1 MKIGIDDLIEDNQYR
16 KGMACTDG
24 AVYYLLDHV
33 EYNPISETITP
44 ITSSVVSFPDVGMV
58 YNRTMVLRIE
68 IQSSPMRNA
77 VAKLAANLIDDC
89 RYLRHFDQA
98 ITKVEGFAFCN
109 SKDKGYVCKVT
120 IEWKDLTFHV
130 SAKAMECNEKTI
142 LSSIRDAFNSHVE
155 YAHKVIDKVKQ
166 QKTLDSYFIPFSD
179 KDVEVLKGLI
189 SQSKGLISQSK
200 GLISQSESERYRQI
214 NFLKQVGSWYSL
226 VFTDNQYYYKYC
238 PDQSSREKMSSLM
251 TKERCDL
258 LVFPINILFVRL
270 PSEKELQLA
279 VFVKQEQQL
288 SDLTHEEQ
296 KSCLYFIA
304 DGIYN
309 ALTVLHEKYRI
320 AHLDVRLDNVC
331 FHNDTVTLID
341 FDRSQSVAESSVQGY
356 GNSFMYTFPEQ
367 HEKSERSIKL
377 LDWKQL
383 GILIF
388 SIMHGKT
395 QTDLQAKDFKSETG
409 GTLVASLV
417 HKGVWNAG
425 LAEKLSKEKT
435 IQECFERCKQS

>member
-1 MKIGIDDLIEDNQYR
+1 MKIRIDDLVEDKTYH

-24 AVYYLLDHV
+24 TVYYLLDHV
-33 EYNPISETITP
+33 EYNPISETIIP
-44 ITSSVVSFPDVGMV
+44 LTSSVVSFPDVGMV

-109 SKDKGYVCKVT
+109 SKDEGYVCKVT

-130 SAKAMECNEKTI
+130 SAKAMKCDENTI

-155 YAHKVIDKVKQ
+155 YAHKVIEKVMQ

-189 SQSKGLISQSK
+189 SQS
-200 GLISQSESERYRQI
+200 ESERYPQI

-226 VFTDNQYYYKYC
+226 VFTDNHYYYKYC
-238 PDQSSREKMSSLM
+238 PDQSSRVKMSSLM
-251 TKERCDL
+251 MKERCDL

-270 PSEKELQLA
+270 PSAKELELA

-367 HEKSERSIKL
+367 RGESESSIKL
-377 LDWKQL
+377 LDFKQL
-383 GILIF
+383 GMLIF
-388 SIMHGKT
+388 SIMHGKI
-395 QTDLQAKDFKSETG
+395 QTDLKAKDFKSETG
-409 GTLVASLV
+409 DTLVASLV
-417 HKGVWNAG
+417 HKGVWNAD
-425 LAEKLSKEKT
+425 LAKNLSKEKT
-435 IQECFERCKQS
+435 IQECFKRCKQS